1 MLRAFA
7 IAATLALAMPTLA
20 MAEDHDKGQHPG
32 GPPHPAGPPHPPGPP
47 HPGGPP
53 GPAHPAFKPVIP
65 PHPPGP
71 IGGPPHPPGPPG
83 AFVRPGGPSGPIGE
97 RHPGGPPGAF
107 VPREP
112 AGAQFNYRGRMIE
125 RVHRDPF
132 VYPQGW
138 EYRRWEVGAALPPL
152 FLVPDYFYPDW
163 AALGLE
169 PPPPGYQ
176 WVRYGPDLLLVDVN
190 NGQIVD
196 VAYDVFY

>member
-20 MAEDHDKGQHPG
+20 MAEEHDKGQHPG
-32 GPPHPAGPPHPPGPP
+32 GPPHLASNL
-47 HPGGPP
+47 
-53 GPAHPAFKPVIP
+53 VIP
-65 PHPPGP
+65 PPPPGP

-107 VPREP
+107 VPGGSP
-112 AGAQFNYRGRMIE
+112 GAQFNYRGHMIE
-125 RVHRDPF
+125 RVHREPF
-132 VYPQGW
+132 AYPQGW

-169 PPPPGYQ
+169 P
-176 WVRYGPDLLLVDVN
+176 
-190 NGQIVD
+190 
-196 VAYDVFY
+196 

>member
-32 GPPHPAGPPHPPGPP
+32 GPRHPAGPPPGPQPGAPHPALRPVVVPHGHPPGAT
-47 HPGGPP
+47 GGR
-53 GPAHPAFKPVIP
+53 
-65 PHPPGP
+65 
-71 IGGPPHPPGPPG
+71 PHPPGPPG
-83 AFVRPGGPSGPIGE
+83 AFV
-97 RHPGGPPGAF
+97 HPGGPPG
-107 VPREP
+107 PMGGPHPGGPP
-112 AGAQFNYRGRMIE
+112 AGQFNYRGHMIE